1 MFRNSE
7 GYYDP
12 TAGQAIKNSSQC
24 QDCFGPGQEDCQR
37 CPKIHNGMTDQEL
50 EDQEQLEFLREWKR
64 KKEEKR
70 RKKRGKK

>member
-1 MFRNSE
+1 M
-7 GYYDP
+7 
-12 TAGQAIKNSSQC
+12 QC
-24 QDCFGPGQEDCQR
+24 GECFGPGQEDCQR

>member
-1 MFRNSE
+1 MTVE
-7 GYYDP
+7 
-12 TAGQAIKNSSQC
+12 KC
-24 QDCFGPGQEDCQR
+24 KECFGPGQEDCQR
-37 CPKIHNGMTDQEL
+37 CTRIHNSNILTDQEL